1 MDNKEV
7 VTRLAKPVKKGLL
20 HLIFSRF
27 FVVAVLLLL
36 QVAIL
41 LGVFRWV
48 LDYVPQLAAVQS
60 AFAFIMIVWLF
71 NSDMDSSAKLTW
83 MFIISIAPLPGAA
96 FRRLDKAAG
105 LLQLPYLLWVTFAG
119 YLNLMAWLLNR

>member
-48 LDYVPQLAAVQS
+48 LD
-60 AFAFIMIVWLF
+60 
-71 NSDMDSSAKLTW
+71 
-83 MFIISIAPLPGAA
+83 
-96 FRRLDKAAG
+96 
-105 LLQLPYLLWVTFAG
+105 
-119 YLNLMAWLLNR
+119 